1 MNGLSSAEA
10 TERRSRFGPNALP
23 ERASDPLSR
32 RFVRQFQSPLIY
44 ILLFAL
50 AFDLGLWFYEGAH
63 DWPIEATAIGLI
75 LLFNAALGL
84 YQEQRSEAALAR
96 LKALAGVQ
104 AWVLR
109 DGKLVRLPT
118 GDLVPND
125 WVRLEAGDRVPAD
138 GTLLDA
144 RSAMLDESIL
154 TGESIA
160 VDKGDGDEAFSG
172 TLLVRGRAY
181 LEVTRTGRSS
191 AMGRLATMLGDIQA
205 AKTPLERRVD
215 QLARQIARWV
225 LALAAALGAVG
236 IVAEGIS
243 RAPEIII
250 FAVALAVAAVPE
262 GLPAVLTVALT
273 LGVERMARHRAV
285 VRRLSAVEALGS
297 VTVIATDK
305 TGTLTE
311 SRMDVRT
318 LDASDLPRALKA
330 IVLANDADLTTGAGD
345 PLELGLLRHAAA
357 HGVDIAQ
364 LRQQHPTVSERPF
377 DSAWKFARVTVHE
390 QGRTVS
396 YLKGAPETLFARCT
410 LSKEDR
416 ESWGKRSDAYARE
429 GFRVLAVAWAE
440 GDTEDGLALLGLVLF
455 WDPPRPE
462 VPAAVATA
470 QAAGIRVIMITG
482 DHPATA
488 LAVAHLIG
496 IPGVRVLTGEDLA
509 EYQGAALIE
518 GLGDVNVFA
527 RVRPEQKLQLVELL
541 QAQGQIVAMTGDGVN
556 DAPALKRSD
565 VGVAM
570 GQRGSDVSREVAD
583 LVLLDDNF
591 ATIVGAVE
599 EGRGIYE
606 NIQKFL
612 RFLFSTNL
620 SEVLLI
626 AAGAVLAFALDLR
639 DNTAALMLPL
649 TAAQIL
655 WINLMTDGIPAL
667 ALAFDR
673 TPGVMQQP
681 PRPPKSP
688 LLDRASVRFVA
699 AAGSMKAML
708 ALAILGLVPWF
719 GYPLEVTRAVTFH
732 FMAIGQLL
740 LTYPSRHTWMRPL
753 PNRYLHAAVIA
764 GVAIQVAAA
773 SLPFT
778 SDLLGDA
785 AIPAELWRV
794 VFGGALLA
802 WGLAEVCSRLAWRQ
816 HGREGGTRSG
826 FSSRLSTSW
835 FGDGGLP
842 GE

>member
-1 MNGLSSAEA
+1 MNGLSTAEA
-10 TERRSRFGPNALP
+10 TERLTHIGPNALP
-23 ERASDPLSR
+23 ERVPDPLWR
-32 RFVRQFQSPLIY
+32 RFLRQFASPLIY

-50 AFDLGLWFYEGAH
+50 VFDLGVWAYEGAH
-63 DWPIEATAIGLI
+63 AWPIEATAIGLI

-84 YQEQRSEAALAR
+84 YQEQRSEAALTR
-96 LKALAGVQ
+96 LRALAGAQ

-109 DGKLVRLPT
+109 DGQLVRLPT
-118 GDLVPND
+118 HALVAGD

-138 GTLLDA
+138 GTLMDA
-144 RSAMLDESIL
+144 RGAMLDESML

-160 VDKGDGDEAFSG
+160 VDKSDGDDAFSG
-172 TLLVRGRAY
+172 TLLVRGKTY

-215 QLARQIARWV
+215 QLGRQIARWV
-225 LALAAALGAVG
+225 LILAVALGVVG
-236 IVAEGIS
+236 ILAEGIG
-243 RAPEIII
+243 RAPGIII

-262 GLPAVLTVALT
+262 GLPAVLTVALA

-318 LDASDLPRALKA
+318 LDASDLPRALAA

-357 HGVDIAQ
+357 RGVDIAQ
-364 LRQQHPTVSERPF
+364 LRREHPTVSERPF

-390 QGRTVS
+390 HGRLTS
-396 YLKGAPETLFARCT
+396 YLKGAPEILFARCT
-410 LSKEDR
+410 LSTEDR
-416 ESWGKRSDAYARE
+416 DSWVEKADAYARE

-440 GDTEDGLALLGLVLF
+440 GDAEEHLSLLGLVLF

-462 VPAAVATA
+462 VPDAVATA

-488 LAVAHLIG
+488 LAVAHAIG
-496 IPGVRVLTGEDLA
+496 IPGVRVLTGEDLD
-509 EYQGAALIE
+509 EYQGSSLIE
-518 GLGDVNVFA
+518 ALGEVNVFA

-620 SEVLLI
+620 SEVLLV
-626 AAGAVLAFALDLR
+626 ASGAVLAFAIDLR
-639 DNTAALMLPL
+639 DHTGALMLPL

-673 TPGVMQQP
+673 TPGVMRQP
-681 PRPPKSP
+681 PRPAHAP
-688 LLDRASVRFVA
+688 LLDRPSVRFVV
-699 AAGSMKAML
+699 AAGIMKAML
-708 ALAILGLVPWF
+708 ALSVLGLLPLF
-719 GYPLEVTRAVTFH
+719 GYSLDVTRAAAFH
-732 FMAIGQLL
+732 FMAVGQLFL
-740 LTYPSRHTWMRPL
+740 VYPSRHTWMRPL

-764 GVAIQVAAA
+764 GVAIQFAAA

-778 SDLLGDA
+778 SELLGNA
-785 AIPAELWRV
+785 AIPIELWGV

-802 WGLAEVCSRLAWRQ
+802 WGLAEACARVAWRQ
-816 HGREGGTRSG
+816 HAPEGAGR
-826 FSSRLSTSW
+826 
-835 FGDGGLP
+835 
-842 GE
+842 